1 MAQMLSAETRA
12 SAAECAERFAAAQP
26 FPHVVIDN
34 FLSEPFCAEICRQ
47 FPPFSETAA
56 LNEDGRVG
64 NKAVQEKVRALG
76 TAFRRLDDLVQ
87 SPGFLG
93 LIGRVTGIDQLRY
106 DPWYFGGG
114 THENRDGQDLDAH
127 IDFNYH
133 PITRQH
139 RRLNLIIYLN
149 AEWEDR
155 WGGSLQLHR
164 DPGLP
169 PGRDEIITVTP
180 LMNRCVIFETS
191 ERSWHGFEKICLP
204 PDKGHVS
211 RRSFAI
217 YFYTDS
223 RPVDETADEHSTVYV
238 ERHLPERFASGYT
251 LSEEDVSELR
261 RLLTR
266 RDQHLQRLYRQ
277 VQEANRR
284 IKRSRPDSVATGL
297 RRRIYEFEKATGW
310 PIAAPLRSLRRRFR
324 RGVVATGD
332 SAQQDD

>member
-1 MAQMLSAETRA
+1 MLNAETLA
-12 SAAECAERFAAAQP
+12 SVAEYAERFAAAQP
-26 FPHVVIDN
+26 FPHVVIDD
-34 FLSEPFCAEICRQ
+34 FLSEPLCSEICRQ

-76 TAFRRLDDLVQ
+76 PAFRQLDELVQ

-127 IDFNYH
+127 VDFNYH

-149 AEWEDR
+149 EEWEDG

-164 DPGLP
+164 DPRLSP
-169 PGRDEIITVTP
+169 EEDEIITVTP
-180 LMNRCVIFETS
+180 LLNRCVIFETS
-191 ERSWHGFEKICLP
+191 ERSWHGFERISLP
-204 PDKGHVS
+204 PGKGHLS

-223 RPVDETADEHSTVYV
+223 RPADETADEHSTVYV
-238 ERHLPERFASGYT
+238 ERHLPERFASGYS

-261 RLLTR
+261 GLLTR

-277 VQEANRR
+277 VQDANRR
-284 IKRSRPDSVATGL
+284 INRSRLYSAESGL
-297 RRRIYEFEKATGW
+297 RRRIHEFEKATGW
-310 PIAAPLRSLRRRFR
+310 PIAAPLRALRRRFS
-324 RGVVATGD
+324 RGPGGSSRQND
-332 SAQQDD
+332 